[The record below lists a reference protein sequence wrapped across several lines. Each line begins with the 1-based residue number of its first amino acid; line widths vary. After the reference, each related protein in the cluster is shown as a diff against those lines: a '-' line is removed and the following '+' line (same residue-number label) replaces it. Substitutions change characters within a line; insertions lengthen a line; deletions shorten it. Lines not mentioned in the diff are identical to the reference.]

1 MQLSKIFSVCKTRE
15 NVNFVNPFQ
24 SAKTWRNL
32 MRQFSLRIVISIQ
45 TLNPNRIQVKNKYWK
60 YYHPQKKTLPMLPN
74 MSQLLLL
81 WLPGKGEIPSSL
93 PAVAPC
99 MPCSLVKH
107 PPLPLSPI
115 PLAKGERWGHALVP
129 CSAWHRSGRST
140 DAFQSIPEKMSSQ
153 RS

>member
-1 MQLSKIFSVCKTRE
+1 
-15 NVNFVNPFQ
+15 
-24 SAKTWRNL
+24 
-32 MRQFSLRIVISIQ
+32 
-45 TLNPNRIQVKNKYWK
+45 
-60 YYHPQKKTLPMLPN
+60 MLPN

-115 PLAKGERWGHALVP
+115 PLAKESAGVMHWYHALHDTALGEARMP
-129 CSAWHRSGRST
+129 FNLSLKR
-140 DAFQSIPEKMSSQ
+140 
-153 RS
+153 